1 MARLCSGMTQS
12 PLRHNPRPR
21 LSSQHQRALITRS
34 SVDRQAAAIEAQ
46 LESLGAIGL
55 LRATGVTVHL
65 VLSHATSAYMRGFY
79 SPAKASVAANSA
91 LVQGLLLAI
100 LMRVHSLIAG
110 GLQSD
115 GQRRHEPLVASS
127 RPPVWIDGGRAPAGG

>member
-1 MARLCSGMTQS
+1 MTTPRRRWFVPADLYEVRAAVATATEKKPRRPVPSPRSG
-12 PLRHNPRPR
+12 RIKHGVE
-21 LSSQHQRALITRS
+21 RAPHRS
-34 SVDRQAAAIEAQ
+34 
-46 LESLGAIGL
+46 L

-115 GQRRHEPLVASS
+115 G
-127 RPPVWIDGGRAPAGG
+127 